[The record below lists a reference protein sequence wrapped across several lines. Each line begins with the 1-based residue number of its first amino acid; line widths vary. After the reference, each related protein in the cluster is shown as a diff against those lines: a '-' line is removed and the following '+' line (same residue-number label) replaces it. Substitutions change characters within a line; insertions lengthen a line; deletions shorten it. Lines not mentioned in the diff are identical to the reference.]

1 MIGNCSFV
9 NSVNTAFAI
18 QVLQLE
24 FVECNVHSITFSN
37 VLIYNT
43 TTNSNASTGIVYAN
57 TGGIRNLITFEN
69 VKFELNDNNKL
80 GGKAVDITV
89 AFFCDSMQFYTC

>member
-1 MIGNCSFV
+1 MWQNISVGVLTIHSHSSKIDVMIGNCSFV

-37 VLIYNT
+37 VLVYNT
-43 TTNSNASTGIVYAN
+43 MTNSNASTGIVYVN
-57 TGGIRNLITFEN
+57 TEGIRNLI
-69 VKFELNDNNKL
+69 
-80 GGKAVDITV
+80 
-89 AFFCDSMQFYTC
+89 AF